1 MRVRFDALRRRWSSP
16 HVLAAL
22 ALAGAFSG
30 ACSSDEAPPKTFGRP
45 DQPKNGTIEV
55 DEAKLRGVIEEGD
68 LRLQIPVRNLTAGAT
83 RGHLRVTLVDI
94 DADKE
99 QGTTEVDVEIPSAA
113 GATAEARL
121 KAPSVSAQPGLARY
135 LVRIDDGS
143 EEGLVVTR
151 SLLRVIPPYDVQ
163 LEGPA
168 RVVRGRPASYRV
180 RATDPFTYQA
190 MAGVDVELSV
200 GEGNAARQLR
210 GTTDALGAAVFE
222 VEPGALGEHPV
233 SAEADGFGVR
243 AVIDEH
249 VTVEG
254 PGPKLLL
261 TTDKPLYKPGQTIHL
276 RALALERGN
285 NAPLA
290 RESVT
295 FEVEDGKGNKIFK
308 KPVVTD
314 AFGVAATTFQI
325 GSIVNVGD
333 FKVRL
338 VSGEATTEKTVSVG
352 QYALPRFEVAV
363 KTDKPWYSAGDTV
376 VGTIDAR
383 YFFGK
388 TVAGGSVTIE
398 AASLD
403 VGQTTF
409 QRILGELN
417 AEGHYGFSVALP
429 PSLAGLPLEQGD
441 AAVTLTVTVADTA
454 GQEVTKA
461 IPVKVAADVASIVL
475 VPEARELVPGVPN
488 TLLLFV
494 TDPLGA
500 PLPDTEAV
508 IEAPDG
514 SRLTARTDAFGQAA
528 VTFTPPL
535 GASGGPSDDEPS
547 GEPAGSSDGTFKVRA
562 KVGDRTVTQS
572 FSFAAQAG
580 GEHLIVRTDRA
591 VYETGETIE
600 VSIESSEEAGSVYID
615 WLNDGQA
622 VDMRSLELEGGRA
635 RFSMPVDA
643 GLLGSNRVEAY
654 LVDDDGNL
662 VRSGRTVFAR
672 GDSALSIKVDA
683 DKPLYAPGET
693 ATLRLS
699 VKDDAGNP
707 KVAAVG
713 VQVVDQAVF
722 ALVDAQPGLLRT
734 YFELEDEF
742 AKPSY
747 EIHGPQANLQNLLF
761 SATASEDPEQAEAAQ
776 RTTQASLAALAGRS
790 LTGLQARTWP
800 TVLVH
805 VQAELAPFHER
816 QKGGLKPW
824 LAEATAGAAQE
835 LKALGCEPAQYF
847 CSTPEGMYVE
857 LLAQR
862 TTERFKAFDVWGNAY
877 AVVGGQGGFALRSS
891 GPDEVAQT
899 QDDAS
904 IAFTFDDLGIVVPV
918 QDWAAGGDPAAEG
931 DGWGTGSVASAA
943 SGAGGG
949 SAGGTGSGAAGG
961 GDSGPRVR
969 REFPETLYV
978 NPSVITSSDGTATL
992 SIPLADSITEWR
1004 LSALANSADGKLGG
1018 VQSGFKVFQDFFVD
1032 VSFPATLTRGDEVE
1046 FPIAVYNY
1054 LETPQTVDLTL
1065 DPGSWYTPLGATST
1079 QVSLAPGEVRGVR
1092 FPVRVDTVGV
1102 NSLTVTA
1109 RGTEGADAVARTVRV
1124 VPDGKPFA
1132 DSQSGMLE
1140 PGSATHAL
1148 SFPEGAVVGSNQLY
1162 VEIYPAFLSQVVSGM
1177 DSMLQVPSGCFEQTT
1192 STTWPNVL
1200 VTQYM
1205 KQTGQITPEIQMKAE
1220 SLISAGYQRLLTFE
1234 HPGGGFSWF
1243 GEQDG
1248 HPFLSV
1254 TAFGVMEFADMI
1266 KVHAVD
1272 EAMLARTVAWLAGQ
1286 QKADG
1291 TWEGDQT
1298 EFFSFHTGTLRN
1310 SAFVLWALASA
1321 GYTGPQISAGLGY
1334 LAGAVQPATDDLYTL
1349 AIVANALAVA
1359 DPSSALTDRVLD
1371 ALDDR
1376 KTAEGDAFFWDDGG
1390 TQTSFYEYGDDAK
1403 VTTTALA
1410 AHALLSADAHRA
1422 SADGGVKFLTQSK
1435 DPNGNFGSTQA
1446 TIWSLR
1452 TLLLAASKGT
1462 EGATGSLTVAVDG
1475 EPTSTVSLREDQ
1487 ADVMTTLDLTRLAT
1501 TGAHEVTLSFAGEGK
1516 LSYNVVSRHNLP
1528 WSAVPSDGGGPLKV
1542 SVSYDK
1548 TQLYVNDIVTA
1559 SLDVRNTT
1567 DAAQNMVLV
1576 TVGLPP
1582 GFQLL
1587 TEDLQEHIAAGQLS
1601 KFEITGKQ
1609 LILYVTE
1616 IPAGGAAAFQYRLQA
1631 TMPVKAEDGGAE
1643 VHPYYQPEQQSF
1655 SGAQTLQVLGE

>member
-1 MRVRFDALRRRWSSP
+1 MLV
-16 HVLAAL
+16 AL
-22 ALAGAFSG
+22 ALAGAIAG
-30 ACSSDEAPPKTFGRP
+30 ACSSDEAPPAVVGRP
-45 DQPKNGTIEV
+45 DQPQNGLIEI
-55 DEAKLRGVIEEGD
+55 DEARLRGAIDGGD

-83 RGHLRVTLVDI
+83 RGHLRVTLIDL

-99 QGTTEVDVEIPSAA
+99 QGTTEIDVDVASSAA
-113 GATAEARL
+113 TTAEARL
-121 KAPSVSAQPGLARY
+121 KAPSVSAQPALARY

-143 EEGLVVTR
+143 AAGLFVTR

-163 LEGPA
+163 LEGPK
-168 RVVRGRPASYRV
+168 RVVRGRAASYRV
-180 RATDPFTYQA
+180 RATDPITHA
-190 MAGVDVELSV
+190 AVPDVDVELSV
-200 GEGNAARQLR
+200 GEGDSARQLR

-222 VEPGALGEHPV
+222 VDPGALGEHPV
-233 SAEADGFGVR
+233 SARAEGFGVS
-243 AVIDEH
+243 ALVDER

-276 RALALERGN
+276 RGLALARGD

-290 RESVT
+290 RTSVT

-308 KPVVTD
+308 KEVVTD

-333 FKVRL
+333 FKVRV
-338 VSGEATTEKTVSVG
+338 VSGEITTEKTVTVG
-352 QYALPRFEVAV
+352 QYALPKFDVAV
-363 KTDKPWYSAGDTV
+363 RTDRPWYRAGDTLT
-376 VGTIDAR
+376 GTIDAK

-388 TVAGGSVTIE
+388 KVAGGTVTIE

-409 QRILGELN
+409 QRIMGALD
-417 AEGHYGFSVALP
+417 AEGHYGFNLTLP
-429 PSLAGLPLEQGD
+429 QSLAGLPLDQGD

-461 IPVKVAADVASIVL
+461 IPVKVAADVASLVL
-475 VPEARELVPGVPN
+475 VPEGRELVPGVEN
-488 TLLLFV
+488 TLLLFA
-494 TDPLGA
+494 TDPLGE
-500 PLPDTEAV
+500 PLADIDAT

-514 SRLTARTDAFGQAA
+514 ARLTARTDAFGQAA
-528 VTFTPPL
+528 VSFTPPVG
-535 GASGGPSDDEPS
+535 GAV
-547 GEPAGSSDGTFKVRA
+547 GSVFSVQA
-562 KVGDRTVTQS
+562 KVGDRTVVQS
-572 FSFAAQAG
+572 FSFAAQRG
-580 GEHLIVRTDRA
+580 GEHLLVRTDRA
-591 VYETGETIE
+591 VYEAGETIE
-600 VSIESSEEAGSVYID
+600 VTIESSEETGSVYVD

-635 RFSMPVDA
+635 SFSMPVDA

-654 LVDDDGNL
+654 IVDDDGNL

-672 GDSALSIKVDA
+672 GDSALNIEVDA

-747 EIHGPQANLQNLLF
+747 QIRGPAANLQNLLF
-761 SATASEDPEQAEAAQ
+761 SATASDDPEQAEAAQ
-776 RTTQASLAALAGRS
+776 RTTQASLAALAGTS
-790 LTGLQARTWP
+790 VTGLQARTWP
-800 TVLVH
+800 AVLAK
-805 VQAELAPFHER
+805 VQEELAPFHAR
-816 QKGGLKPW
+816 QKGALQPA
-824 LAEATAGAAQE
+824 LAEATANAVQD
-835 LKALGCEPAQYF
+835 LQALGCSPNEYYCTAGQSPYLDMI
-847 CSTPEGMYVE
+847 GKRVG
-857 LLAQR
+857 
-862 TTERFKAFDVWGNAY
+862 ERFKAYDVWGSAY
-877 AVVGGQGGFALRSS
+877 QVVHNQTGISLRSS
-891 GPDEVAQT
+891 GPDELAQT
-899 QDDAS
+899 QDDAT
-904 IAFTFDDLGIVVPV
+904 IGFAFSELGVNVP
-918 QDWAAGGDPAAEG
+918 QQEWWAGGDPAAG
-931 DGWGTGSVASAA
+931 DGDWNNGATA
-943 SGAGGG
+943 GAGGG
-949 SAGGTGSGAAGG
+949 AGTGDPLNGG
-961 GDSGPRVR
+961 GGGEGGPRVR

-978 NPSVITSSDGTATL
+978 NPSVITSADGTATL

-1032 VSFPATLTRGDEVE
+1032 VNFPATLTRGDEVE

-1065 DPGSWYTPLGATST
+1065 EPGSWYTALGATST

-1102 NSLTVTA
+1102 NALTVTA
-1109 RGTEGADAVARTVRV
+1109 RGTDGADAVARTVRV

-1132 DSQSGMLE
+1132 ESQSGMLE
-1140 PGSATHAL
+1140 AGSVTHSM
-1148 SFPEGAVVGSNQLY
+1148 SFPEGAVAGSNQLY
-1162 VEIYPAFLSQVVSGM
+1162 VEVYPAFLSQVVSGM

-1205 KQTGQITPEIQMKAE
+1205 KQTGQITPEIQMRAE

-1234 HPGGGFSWF
+1234 HTGGGFSWF

-1248 HPFLSV
+1248 RPYLSV

-1272 EAMLARTVAWLAGQ
+1272 EAMLARTIAWLAGQ

-1321 GYTGPQISAGLGY
+1321 GYKGPAIAAGLGY
-1334 LAGAVQPATDDLYTL
+1334 VGRAVQPATDDLYTL

-1359 DPSSALTDRVLD
+1359 DPSGALTDRVLD

-1376 KTAEGDAFFWDDGG
+1376 KTVDGDVVFWDDGG
-1390 TQTSFYEYGDDAK
+1390 TQTSFYEYGNDAK

-1410 AHALLSADAHRA
+1410 THALLSAGAHRA

-1435 DPNGNFGSTQA
+1435 DANGNFGSTQA

-1462 EGATGSLTVAVDG
+1462 EGAKGTLTVAVDG
-1475 EPTSTVSLREDQ
+1475 APVSTVSLREDQ
-1487 ADVMTTLDLTRLAT
+1487 ADVMTTVDLTHLAT
-1501 TGAHEVTLSFAGEGK
+1501 TGAHEVTLAFEGEGK
-1516 LSYNVVSRHNLP
+1516 PSYNVVSRHNLP
-1528 WSAVPSDGGGPLKV
+1528 WSAVPADGGGPLAV
-1542 SVSYDK
+1542 DVSYDK
-1548 TQLYVNDIVTA
+1548 TSLYVNEIVTA
-1559 SLDVRNTT
+1559 SVNVKNLTN
-1567 DAAQNMVLV
+1567 AAQNMILV

-1582 GFQLL
+1582 GFQVL
-1587 TEDLQEHIAAGQLS
+1587 TEDLQAYIAAGELS
-1601 KFEITGKQ
+1601 RFELTGKQ
-1609 LILYVTE
+1609 LILYVKE
-1616 IPAGGAAAFQYRLQA
+1616 LAAGRAASFNYRLQA
-1631 TMPVKAEDGGAE
+1631 TMPVRAEDGGAE
-1643 VHPYYQPEQQSF
+1643 AHPYYQPEQQSF
-1655 SGAQTLQVLGE
+1655 AGAQLLQVLGE

>member
-1 MRVRFDALRRRWSSP
+1 MRVRFNALRRRWSSP
-16 HVLAAL
+16 HLLAAL
-22 ALAGAFSG
+22 ALAGAVAAG
-30 ACSSDEAPPKTFGRP
+30 CSSDVATPPPFGRP
-45 DQPKNGTIEV
+45 DQPRNGTLEI
-55 DEAKLRGVIEEGD
+55 DEAQLRGMIDEEGD

-83 RGHLRVTLVDI
+83 SGHLRVTLVDL

-99 QGTTEVDVEIPSAA
+99 QGTTEIDVEIAGQAA
-113 GATAEARL
+113 ATAEARL
-121 KAPSVSAQPGLARY
+121 PAPTVSGQPGLARY
-135 LVRIDDGS
+135 LVRVDDGS
-143 EEGLVVTR
+143 EEGLLVTR

-180 RATDPFTYQA
+180 RVTDVFSRQPVPQ
-190 MAGVDVELSV
+190 VDVDLAV
-200 GEGNAARQLR
+200 GEGGRPLR
-210 GTTDALGAAVFE
+210 VTTDALGAAVFE
-222 VEPGALGEHPV
+222 VEPGEIGSQPV
-233 SAEADGFGVR
+233 SAQAFGFGVTA
-243 AVIDEH
+243 AVTAS

-285 NAPLA
+285 NAPIV
-290 RESVT
+290 RTPIT

-308 KPVVTD
+308 KPITTD
-314 AFGVAATTFQI
+314 AYGVAATTFRI
-325 GSIVNVGD
+325 GSIVNTGE

-338 VSGEATTEKTVSVG
+338 VSGETTTEKVVTVG
-352 QYALPRFEVAV
+352 QYALPKFDVAV
-363 KTDKPWYSAGDTV
+363 RTDRPWYTAGDTLT
-376 VGTIDAR
+376 GTIDAR

-388 TVAGGSVTIE
+388 NVAGGSVTIE
-398 AASLD
+398 ASSLD

-409 QRILGELN
+409 QRIVGQLN
-417 AEGHYGFSVALP
+417 AEGHYGFSLMLP
-429 PSLAGLPLEQGD
+429 SSLAGLPLEQGD
-441 AAVTLTVTVADTA
+441 AAVMLAVTITDTA
-454 GQEVTKA
+454 GQEVTKT
-461 IPVKVAADVASIVL
+461 IPVKVAADAASIVL

-508 IEAPDG
+508 ITAPDG
-514 SRLTARTDAFGQAA
+514 TKLTARTDAFGQAA
-528 VTFTPPL
+528 VSFTPPV
-535 GASGGPSDDEPS
+535 ATADAAFEVEATV
-547 GEPAGSSDGTFKVRA
+547 GERAVTRKFTFGT
-562 KVGDRTVTQS
+562 
-572 FSFAAQAG
+572 QAG

-591 VYETGETIE
+591 VYETGETVE
-600 VSIESSEEAGSVYID
+600 VTIESSEETGSIYVD

-635 RFSMPVDA
+635 HFSMPVDA

-662 VRSGRTVFAR
+662 VRSGRTLFAR
-672 GDSALSIKVDA
+672 GDSALTVQVEA

-707 KVAAVG
+707 KVAALG

-747 EIHGPQANLQNLLF
+747 EIHGPAANLQDLLF
-761 SATASEDPEQAEAAQ
+761 NATASEDPAQADAAQ
-776 RTTQASLAALAGRS
+776 VKTQASLAALAGTS

-800 TVLVH
+800 AVLAKVPE
-805 VQAELAPFHER
+805 ELAPFYER
-816 QKGGLKPW
+816 QKGVMKPW
-824 LAEATAGAAQE
+824 LAEATAAAAQE
-835 LKALGCEPAQYF
+835 LKALGCDSNQF
-847 CSTPEGMYVE
+847 SCNGSVYVE
-857 LLAQR
+857 LLGSRVA
-862 TTERFKAFDVWGNAY
+862 ERLSGYDVWGNAY
-877 AVVGGQGGFALRSS
+877 RVVSSWSGLSLQSS
-891 GPDEVAQT
+891 GPDEVAES
-899 QDDAS
+899 QDDATF
-904 IAFTFDDLGIVVPV
+904 AFAFSDLGVQVPP
-918 QDWAAGGDPAAEG
+918 QEWNEGGIPDADGGWANGGATGGTGAGGASGGDPTAEPGG
-931 DGWGTGSVASAA
+931 DN
-943 SGAGGG
+943 GAG
-949 SAGGTGSGAAGG
+949 A
-961 GDSGPRVR
+961 PRVR

-978 NPSVITSSDGTATL
+978 NPSVITSPDGTATL

-1018 VQSGFKVFQDFFVD
+1018 IQSGFKVFQDFFVD
-1032 VSFPATLTRGDEVE
+1032 VNFPATLTRGDQVE

-1054 LETPQTVDLTL
+1054 LETPQTVDLSL
-1065 DPGSWYTPLGATST
+1065 EPGSWYTPLGATSM
-1079 QVSLAPGEVRGVR
+1079 QVSLAAGEVKGVR

-1109 RGTEGADAVARTVRV
+1109 QGSAGADAVARTVRV

-1132 DSQSGMLE
+1132 ESQSGMLA
-1140 PGSATHAL
+1140 PGSAAHAV
-1148 SFPEGAVVGSNQLY
+1148 SFPEGAVPGSNQLY
-1162 VEIYPAFLSQVVSGM
+1162 LEIYPAFLSQVVSGM
-1177 DSMLQVPSGCFEQTT
+1177 DSMLQVPNGCFEQTT

-1234 HPGGGFSWF
+1234 HSGGGFSWF

-1248 HPFLSV
+1248 HPYLSV

-1266 KVHAVD
+1266 KVHTVD
-1272 EAMLARTVAWLAGQ
+1272 PAMLARTVAWLAGQ

-1321 GYTGPQISAGLGY
+1321 GYTGPEIGAGLAY
-1334 LAGAVQPATDDLYTL
+1334 LGRSLKPATDDLYTL
-1349 AIVANALAVA
+1349 AIAANALAVA
-1359 DPSSALTDRVLD
+1359 DPSGALTDQVLD
-1371 ALDDR
+1371 ALDAR
-1376 KTAEGDAFFWDDGG
+1376 KTAEGDAFYWDDGG
-1390 TQTSFYEYGDDAK
+1390 TQTSFYESGNDAK

-1410 AHALLSADAHRA
+1410 AHALLSADAHRP

-1462 EGATGSLTVAVDG
+1462 EGATGTVTVSVDG
-1475 EPTSTVSLREDQ
+1475 AALPNPVSLRADQ
-1487 ADVMTTLDLTRLAT
+1487 ADVMTTVDLSGLAT
-1501 TGAHEVTLSFAGEGK
+1501 TGAHDVTIAFSGEGK
-1516 LSYNVVSRHNLP
+1516 LSYNLVGRHNLP
-1528 WSAVPSDGGGPLKV
+1528 WSAVPSDAAGPLAV
-1542 SVSYDK
+1542 SVTYDK

-1559 SLDVRNTT
+1559 SLSVTNKT
-1567 DAAQNMVLV
+1567 DSAQSMVLV
-1576 TVGLPP
+1576 TAGLPP
-1582 GFQLL
+1582 GFQVL
-1587 TEDLQEHIAAGQLS
+1587 TEDLQEYIAAGQLS

-1609 LILYVTE
+1609 LILYVKE
-1616 IPAGGAAAFQYRLQA
+1616 IPAGRAATFAYRLQA
-1631 TMPVKAEDGGAE
+1631 TMPVKAGDGGAE

-1655 SGAQTLQVLGE
+1655 SGAQTLVVAAQ

>member
-1 MRVRFDALRRRWSSP
+1 M
-16 HVLAAL
+16 
-22 ALAGAFSG
+22 
-30 ACSSDEAPPKTFGRP
+30 FGRP
-45 DQPKNGTIEV
+45 DQPQNGTIEV
-55 DEAKLRGVIEEGD
+55 DEAQLRGVIEEGD
-68 LRLQIPVRNLTAGAT
+68 LRLRIPVRNLTTGAT

-99 QGTTEVDVEIPSAA
+99 QGTTEVDVEISSAA
-113 GATAEARL
+113 AATAEARL
-121 KAPSVSAQPGLARY
+121 PAPAVSAQPGLARY

-143 EEGLVVTR
+143 ERGLLVTR

-168 RVVRGRPASYRV
+168 RVVRGRAASYRV
-180 RATDPFTYQA
+180 RATDAFTHQPVPEVA
-190 MAGVDVELSV
+190 VELAV
-200 GEGNAARQLR
+200 GEGAAARELR

-222 VEPGALGEHPV
+222 VEPGGIGALPV
-233 SAEADGFGVR
+233 SARALGFGVR
-243 AVIDEH
+243 AVVDESI
-249 VTVEG
+249 TVEG

-285 NAPLA
+285 NAPLV

-314 AFGVAATTFQI
+314 AFGVAATTFRI
-325 GSIVNVGD
+325 GSIVNVGE

-338 VSGEATTEKTVSVG
+338 VSGETTTEKTVNVG

-363 KTDKPWYSAGDTV
+363 RTDKPWYSAGDTV
-376 VGTIDAR
+376 TGTIDAR

-388 TVAGGSVTIE
+388 NVAGGSVTIE

-409 QRILGELN
+409 QRILGELD
-417 AEGHYGFSVALP
+417 AEGHYGFSLALP
-429 PSLAGLPLEQGD
+429 QSLAGLPLEQGD

-454 GQEVTKA
+454 GQAVTKA
-461 IPVKVAADVASIVL
+461 IPVKVAADAASLVL

-500 PLPDTEAV
+500 PIPDTDAV
-508 IEAPDG
+508 ITAPDG
-514 SRLTARTDAFGQAA
+514 ATLAARTDAFGQAA
-528 VTFTPPL
+528 VSFTPPL
-535 GASGGPSDDEPS
+535 GSA
-547 GEPAGSSDGTFKVRA
+547 DGAFSVRA
-562 KVGDRTVTQS
+562 TVGDRAVERE

-600 VSIESSEEAGSVYID
+600 VAIEASEETGSVYVD

-672 GDSALSIKVDA
+672 GDSALSIEVAA

-747 EIHGPQANLQNLLF
+747 QIRGPSANLQNLLF

-776 RTTQASLAALAGRS
+776 RTTQASLAALAGTS

-800 TVLVH
+800 SVLAK
-805 VQAELAPFHER
+805 VQTELAPFYER
-816 QKGGLKPW
+816 QRGALRPV
-824 LAEATAGAAQE
+824 LAEATASAVQD
-835 LKALGCEPAQYF
+835 LRALGCAPSQYY
-847 CSTPEGMYVE
+847 CAEGEYVT
-857 LLAQR
+857 LLGSR
-862 TTERFKAFDVWGNAY
+862 TAERFRAFDVWGNAY
-877 AVVGGQGGFALRSS
+877 KVISSSTGLTVVSS
-891 GPDEVAQT
+891 GPDELAQT
-899 QDDAS
+899 ADDAS
-904 IAFTFDDLGIVVPV
+904 IAFEFGALGVEVPA
-918 QDWAAGGDPAAEG
+918 QEEWAAADGDNGGWATGAAAGG
-931 DGWGTGSVASAA
+931 V
-943 SGAGGG
+943 GGG
-949 SAGGTGSGAAGG
+949 SAGDPSGG
-961 GDSGPRVR
+961 GGGESGPRVR

-978 NPSVITSSDGTATL
+978 NPSVITSADGTATL

-1054 LETPQTVDLTL
+1054 LETPQTVDLSL
-1065 DPGSWYTPLGATST
+1065 EPGSWYTALGATSSR
-1079 QVSLAPGEVRGVR
+1079 VSLAPGEVLGVR

-1132 DSQSGMLE
+1132 ESQSGMLE
-1140 PGSATHAL
+1140 TGSVAHAL
-1148 SFPEGAVVGSNQLY
+1148 SFPEGAVAGSNQLY
-1162 VEIYPAFLSQVVSGM
+1162 LEIYPAFLSQVVSGM

-1234 HPGGGFSWF
+1234 HAGGGFSWF

-1248 HPFLSV
+1248 HPYLSV

-1286 QKADG
+1286 QKSDG

-1321 GYTGPQISAGLGY
+1321 GYTGPEISAGLGY
-1334 LAGAVQPATDDLYTL
+1334 VGRSVQPATDDLYTL

-1359 DPSSALTDRVLD
+1359 DPSGALTDRVLD
-1371 ALDDR
+1371 ALDER

-1390 TQTSFYEYGDDAK
+1390 TQTAFYEVGDDAK

-1410 AHALLSADAHRA
+1410 AHALLSAGAHRS

-1462 EGATGSLTVAVDG
+1462 EGATGTLTVAVDG
-1475 EPTSTVSLREDQ
+1475 EPTGTVSLREDQ
-1487 ADVMTTLDLTRLAT
+1487 ADVMTTVDLTHLAT
-1501 TGAHEVTLSFAGEGK
+1501 TGAHEVTLAFAGEGK
-1516 LSYNVVSRHNLP
+1516 LSYNLVSRHNLP
-1528 WSAVPSDGGGPLKV
+1528 WSAVPSDGGGPLAV
-1542 SVSYDK
+1542 SLSYDK
-1548 TQLYVNDIVTA
+1548 TSLYVNDIVTA
-1559 SLDVRNTT
+1559 SLNVRNTT
-1567 DAAQNMVLV
+1567 SSAQSMVLV

-1587 TEDLQEHIAAGQLS
+1587 TEDLQQYIAAGLLS
-1601 KFEITGKQ
+1601 RFEITGKQ
-1609 LILYVTE
+1609 LILYVKE
-1616 IPAGGAAAFQYRLQA
+1616 IPAGGAASFDYRLQA
-1631 TMPVKAEDGGAE
+1631 TMPVRAEDGGAE

-1655 SGAQTLQVLGE
+1655 SEAQLLQVMGE

>member
-1 MRVRFDALRRRWSSP
+1 MRVRFHATRQRWSSL

-22 ALAGAFSG
+22 ALAGVISSG
-30 ACSSDEAPPKTFGRP
+30 ACSSDEAPPPTSVGRP
-45 DQPKNGTIEV
+45 DRPQNGLIEV
-55 DEAKLRGVIEEGD
+55 DEAKLRGVIEGGD

-83 RGHLRVTLVDI
+83 RGHLRVTLVDL
-94 DADKE
+94 DADRE
-99 QGTTEVDVEIPSAA
+99 QGTTEVDVEVASAA
-113 GATAEARL
+113 AATAEARL
-121 KAPSVSAQPGLARY
+121 EAPSVSAQPGLARY

-143 EEGLVVTR
+143 DTGLLVTR

-180 RATDPFTYQA
+180 RATDAITHAAVPE
-190 MAGVDVELSV
+190 VEVELSV
-200 GEGNAARQLR
+200 GEGDAARQLR

-222 VEPGALGEHPV
+222 VEPGAIGEHPV
-233 SAEADGFGVR
+233 SARADGFGVS
-243 AVIDEH
+243 ALIDER

-276 RALALERGN
+276 RGLALERGN
-285 NAPLA
+285 NEPLA
-290 RESVT
+290 RTSVT

-308 KPVVTD
+308 KAVVTD
-314 AFGVAATTFQI
+314 AFGVAATTFRI

-333 FKVRL
+333 FKVRV
-338 VSGEATTEKTVSVG
+338 VSGEITTEKTVSVG
-352 QYALPRFEVAV
+352 QYALPKFEVAV
-363 KTDKPWYSAGDTV
+363 KTDKPWYGAGDTLT
-376 VGTIDAR
+376 GTIDAR

-388 TVAGGSVTIE
+388 TVAGGAVTIE

-409 QRILGELN
+409 QRIMGELD
-417 AEGHYGFSVALP
+417 AEGHYGFSLTLP
-429 PSLAGLPLEQGD
+429 QSLAGLPLEQGD

-461 IPVKVAADVASIVL
+461 IPVKVAADVASLVL
-475 VPEARELVPGVPN
+475 VPEGRELVPGVPN

-494 TDPLGA
+494 TDPLGE
-500 PLPDTEAV
+500 PLPDTDAT
-508 IEAPDG
+508 IEVPG
-514 SRLTARTDAFGQAA
+514 GRRLNARTDAFGQASA
-528 VTFTPPL
+528 TYTPSLGSTGVAFT
-535 GASGGPSDDEPS
+535 A
-547 GEPAGSSDGTFKVRA
+547 RA
-562 KVGDRTVTQS
+562 KVGGRTVEQS
-572 FSFAAQAG
+572 FSFTAQSG
-580 GEHLIVRTDRA
+580 REHLLVRTDRA
-591 VYETGETIE
+591 VYEAGETIE
-600 VSIESSEEAGSVYID
+600 VVVESSEETGSVYVD

-672 GDSALSIKVDA
+672 GDSALSIEVDA

-693 ATLRLS
+693 ATLRFS

-713 VQVVDQAVF
+713 IQVVDQAVF

-747 EIHGPQANLQNLLF
+747 QIRGPSANLQNLLF
-761 SATASEDPEQAEAAQ
+761 SATASDDPEQAEAAQ
-776 RTTQASLAALAGRS
+776 RTTQASLAALAGTS
-790 LTGLQARTWP
+790 VTGLQARTWP
-800 TVLVH
+800 AVLAK
-805 VQAELAPFHER
+805 VQQELAPFHAR
-816 QKGGLKPW
+816 QRGALQPA
-824 LAEATAGAAQE
+824 LAEATANAVNDLE
-835 LKALGCEPAQYF
+835 ALGCTSSEFF
-847 CSTPEGMYVE
+847 CAAEQSPYVD
-857 LLAQR
+857 LLGR
-862 TTERFKAFDVWGNAY
+862 RVTERFVAYDVWGNAY
-877 AVVGGQGGFALRSS
+877 RVAAGSGGLSLQSS
-891 GPDEVAQT
+891 GPDEVAQS
-899 QDDAS
+899 QDDAAV
-904 IAFTFDDLGIVVPV
+904 AFTFDELGVTVQS
-918 QDWAAGGDPAAEG
+918 QDWWAEEGGPAAGNGDW
-931 DGWGTGSVASAA
+931 DGAA

-949 SAGGTGSGAAGG
+949 GTGGPPSDPSDGSGEG
-961 GDSGPRVR
+961 GPRVR

-978 NPSVITSSDGTATL
+978 NPSVITSADGTATL

-1032 VSFPATLTRGDEVE
+1032 VNFPATLTRGDEVE

-1054 LETPQTVDLTL
+1054 LDAPQTVDLTL
-1065 DPGSWYTPLGATST
+1065 DPGSWYTALGATST

-1092 FPVRVDTVGV
+1092 FPVRVDAVGV

-1109 RGTEGADAVARTVRV
+1109 RGTDGADAVARTVRV
-1124 VPDGKPFA
+1124 VPDGKPVA
-1132 DSQSGMLE
+1132 ESRSGMLE
-1140 PGSATHAL
+1140 AGSVDHAL
-1148 SFPEGAVVGSNQLY
+1148 SFPEGAVAGSNQLY
-1162 VEIYPAFLSQVVSGM
+1162 VEVYPAFLSQVVSGM

-1234 HPGGGFSWF
+1234 HAGGGFSWF

-1248 HPFLSV
+1248 HPYLSV

-1321 GYTGPQISAGLGY
+1321 GYTGPQIAAGLAY
-1334 LAGAVQPATDDLYTL
+1334 LGRAVQPATDDLYTL

-1359 DPSSALTDRVLD
+1359 DPSGALTDRVLD

-1376 KTAEGDAFFWDDGG
+1376 KTLDGDVIFWDDGG

-1410 AHALLSADAHRA
+1410 AHALLSADAHRS

-1475 EPTSTVSLREDQ
+1475 EPVSTVSLREDQ
-1487 ADVMTTLDLTRLAT
+1487 ADVMTTVDLTRLAT
-1501 TGAHEVTLSFAGEGK
+1501 TGAHEVTLAFEGEGK
-1516 LSYNVVSRHNLP
+1516 LSYNVVGRHNLP
-1528 WSAVPSDGGGPLKV
+1528 WSAVPSDGGGPLAV

-1548 TQLYVNDIVTA
+1548 TSLYVNDIVTA
-1559 SLDVRNTT
+1559 SVSVKNTT

-1582 GFQLL
+1582 GFQVL
-1587 TEDLQEHIAAGQLS
+1587 TEDLQAYIDAGQLS
-1601 KFEITGKQ
+1601 RFEITGKQ
-1609 LILYVTE
+1609 LILYVKE
-1616 IPAGGAAAFQYRLQA
+1616 IAASGVAGFNYRLQA

-1643 VHPYYQPEQQSF
+1643 AHPYYQPEQQSF
-1655 SGAQTLQVLGE
+1655 AGAQTLEVVGE

>member
-1 MRVRFDALRRRWSSP
+1 M
-16 HVLAAL
+16 LAAL

-30 ACSSDEAPPKTFGRP
+30 ACSSDEAPPKAFGRP

-55 DEAKLRGVIEEGD
+55 DEARLRGVIEEGD

-99 QGTTEVDVEIPSAA
+99 QGTTEVDVEIPSSA

-200 GEGNAARQLR
+200 GEGDAARQLR

-233 SAEADGFGVR
+233 SAQADGFGVR
-243 AVIDEH
+243 AVIDER

-290 RESVT
+290 RASVT

-314 AFGVAATTFQI
+314 GFGVAATTFQI

-363 KTDKPWYSAGDTV
+363 KTDRPWYSAGDTV

-388 TVAGGSVTIE
+388 TVARGSVTIE

-409 QRILGELN
+409 QRILGELD

-441 AAVTLTVTVADTA
+441 AAVTLTVTVADSA

-475 VPEARELVPGVPN
+475 VPEARELVPGVSN

-494 TDPLGA
+494 TDPLGE

-535 GASGGPSDDEPS
+535 GSA
-547 GEPAGSSDGTFKVRA
+547 DGAFSVRA
-562 KVGDRTVTQS
+562 KVGDRTVAKS

-600 VSIESSEEAGSVYID
+600 VSIESSEEAGSVYVD

-654 LVDDDGNL
+654 LVDDEGNL

-776 RTTQASLAALAGRS
+776 RTTQASLAALAGGS
-790 LTGLQARTWP
+790 VTGLQARTWP
-800 TVLVH
+800 AVLSK

-847 CSTPEGMYVE
+847 CSTPEGMYTE

-862 TTERFKAFDVWGNAY
+862 TAERSKAYDVWGNAY

-904 IAFTFDDLGIVVPV
+904 IAFTFDELGIVVPV
-918 QDWAAGGDPAAEG
+918 QDWAAGGDPAEG
-931 DGWGTGSVASAA
+931 DGWGSG
-943 SGAGGG
+943 GAGAIPDSPPDEG
-949 SAGGTGSGAAGG
+949 SS

-1065 DPGSWYTPLGATST
+1065 APGSWYTPLGATST

-1140 PGSATHAL
+1140 TGNVTHAL

-1272 EAMLARTVAWLAGQ
+1272 EAMLARTIAWLAGQ

-1376 KTAEGDAFFWDDGG
+1376 KTAEGDAFYWDDGG
-1390 TQTSFYEYGDDAK
+1390 TQTAFYEYGDDAK

-1462 EGATGSLTVAVDG
+1462 EGATGSLTVTVDG
-1475 EPTSTVSLREDQ
+1475 EATSTVSLREDQ
-1487 ADVMTTLDLTRLAT
+1487 ADVMTTLDLTHLAT
-1501 TGAHEVTLSFAGEGK
+1501 TGAHEVALSFAGEGK
-1516 LSYNVVSRHNLP
+1516 LSYNVVSRHNVP

-1559 SLDVRNTT
+1559 SIDVRNTT

-1587 TEDLQEHIAAGQLS
+1587 TEDLQAHIAAGQLS
-1601 KFEITGKQ
+1601 RFEITGKQ

>member
-1 MRVRFDALRRRWSSP
+1 MRARFDAFRRRWSSP
-16 HVLAAL
+16 HLLAAL
-22 ALAGAFSG
+22 ALALAGAGSG
-30 ACSSDEAPPKTFGRP
+30 AACSSDEEVAPPFGRP
-45 DQPKNGTIEV
+45 DQPRNGTIEV

-83 RGHLRVTLVDI
+83 RGHLRVTLVDLG
-94 DADKE
+94 ADKE
-99 QGTTEVDVEIPSAA
+99 QGTTEVDVDISSSAA
-113 GATAEARL
+113 ATAEARL
-121 KAPSVSAQPGLARY
+121 PAPAVSDQPGLARY

-143 EEGLVVTR
+143 EKGLLVTR
-151 SLLRVIPPYDVQ
+151 SLLRVIPPYDVR

-168 RVVRGRPASYRV
+168 RVVRGRAASYRV
-180 RATDPFTYQA
+180 RATDAFSHQP
-190 MAGVDVELSV
+190 MPSVEVELAV
-200 GEGNAARQLR
+200 GEGAAARELR

-222 VEPGALGEHPV
+222 VEPGEIGDLPV
-233 SAEADGFGVR
+233 SARALGFGVS
-243 AVIDEH
+243 AVVDEQ

-290 RESVT
+290 RAPVT

-308 KPVVTD
+308 KPIETD

-325 GSIVNVGD
+325 GSIVNVGE

-338 VSGEATTEKTVSVG
+338 VSGETTTEKTVTVG
-352 QYALPRFEVAV
+352 QYALPKFEVAV
-363 KTDKPWYSAGDTV
+363 KTDRPWYSAGDTLT
-376 VGTIDAR
+376 GTIDAR

-388 TVAGGSVTIE
+388 DVAGGSVTIE

-409 QRILGELN
+409 QRIMGTLD
-417 AEGHYGFSVALP
+417 AKGHYGFSLTLP
-429 PSLAGLPLEQGD
+429 QHLAGLPLEQGD
-441 AAVTLTVTVADTA
+441 AAVTLTITVADTA

-461 IPVKVAADVASIVL
+461 VPVKVAADVASLVL

-494 TDPLGA
+494 TDPLGE
-500 PLPDTEAV
+500 PIPEIDAV
-508 IEAPDG
+508 ITAPDG
-514 SRLTARTDAFGQAA
+514 ARLTARTDAFGQAA
-528 VTFTPPL
+528 VSFTPPP
-535 GASGGPSDDEPS
+535 GAAD
-547 GEPAGSSDGTFKVRA
+547 GEFSVRA
-562 KVGDRTVTQS
+562 TVGEKAVQQK

-591 VYETGETIE
+591 VYEAGETIE
-600 VSIESSEEAGSVYID
+600 VAIESSEETGSVYVD

-672 GDSALSIKVDA
+672 GDSALNVEVDA

-747 EIHGPQANLQNLLF
+747 QIRGPSANLQNLLF
-761 SATASEDPEQAEAAQ
+761 SATASDDPEQAEAAQ
-776 RTTQASLAALAGRS
+776 RTTQASLAALAGTS
-790 LTGLQARTWP
+790 VTGLQARTWP
-800 TVLVH
+800 AVLTK
-805 VQAELAPFHER
+805 AKTELEPFYER
-816 QKGGLKPW
+816 QRGALRSV
-824 LAEATAGAAQE
+824 LAEAAAGAVE
-835 LKALGCEPAQYF
+835 DLRELGCDPMQYYCDGQGEYAPLF
-847 CSTPEGMYVE
+847 AG
-857 LLAQR
+857 R
-862 TTERFKAFDVWGNAY
+862 TAERLRAFDVWGNAY
-877 AVVGGQGGFALRSS
+877 RVSSTWSGFTVHSS
-891 GPDEVAQT
+891 GPDEVAQSA
-899 QDDAS
+899 DDAA
-904 IAFTFDDLGIVVPV
+904 IAFEFADLGMDVPV
-918 QDWAAGGDPAAEG
+918 PPAWPDAAEG
-931 DGWGTGSVASAA
+931 DGDWANGGASA
-943 SGAGGG
+943 GAGGG
-949 SAGGTGSGAAGG
+949 GAVGDPGG
-961 GDSGPRVR
+961 GGESGPRVR

-1054 LETPQTVDLTL
+1054 LETPQTVDLSL
-1065 DPGSWYTPLGATST
+1065 QPGSWYTALGATT
-1079 QVSLAPGEVRGVR
+1079 AQVSLAPGEVRGVR

-1102 NSLTVTA
+1102 NALTVTA

-1132 DSQSGMLE
+1132 ESKSGMVE
-1140 PGSATHAL
+1140 TGSVTHAL
-1148 SFPEGAVVGSNQLY
+1148 SFPEGAVAGSNQLY
-1162 VEIYPAFLSQVVSGM
+1162 LEIYPAFLSQVVSGM

-1234 HPGGGFSWF
+1234 HAGGGFSWF

-1248 HPFLSV
+1248 RPFLSV

-1286 QKADG
+1286 QKTDG

-1321 GYTGPQISAGLGY
+1321 GYEGPEIARGLEY
-1334 LAGAVQPATDDLYTL
+1334 LGRSLQPATDDLYTL
-1349 AIVANALAVA
+1349 AIAANALAVA
-1359 DPSSALTDRVLD
+1359 APSGALTDRVLD
-1371 ALDDR
+1371 ALDER
-1376 KTAEGDAFFWDDGG
+1376 KTAEGDAIFWDDGG
-1390 TQTSFYEYGDDAK
+1390 TQTSFYEVGDDAK

-1410 AHALLSADAHRA
+1410 AHALLSADAHRS
-1422 SADGGVKFLTQSK
+1422 SADGGVKFLTESK
-1435 DPNGNFGSTQA
+1435 DANGNFGSTQA

-1452 TLLLAASKGT
+1452 TLLLAASKGS
-1462 EGATGSLTVAVDG
+1462 EGAVGSLSVAVDG
-1475 EPTSTVSLREDQ
+1475 EAVSTVALREDQ
-1487 ADVMTTLDLTRLAT
+1487 ADVMTTVDLTHLAT
-1501 TGAHEVTLSFAGEGK
+1501 TGAHEVTLAFEGEGK
-1516 LSYNVVSRHNLP
+1516 LSYNLVSRHHLP
-1528 WSAVPSDGGGPLKV
+1528 WSTVPSDGGGPLSV

-1548 TQLYVNDIVTA
+1548 TALYVNDIVTA
-1559 SLDVRNTT
+1559 SVDVRNTT
-1567 DAAQNMVLV
+1567 SSAQSMILV

-1582 GFQLL
+1582 GFQVL
-1587 TEDLQEHIAAGQLS
+1587 TEDLQQYIAAGQLS
-1601 KFEITGKQ
+1601 RFEITGKQ
-1609 LILYVTE
+1609 LILYVKE
-1616 IPAGGAAAFQYRLQA
+1616 IPAGGAASFDYRLQA
-1631 TMPVKAEDGGAE
+1631 TMPVRAEDGGAE

-1655 SGAQTLQVLGE
+1655 SGAQVLEVRGE

>member
-1 MRVRFDALRRRWSSP
+1 MRVRFDAIRRRWSSP
-16 HVLAAL
+16 HLLAAL
-22 ALAGAFSG
+22 ALAGASSG
-30 ACSSDEAPPKTFGRP
+30 AACSSDEAPQAPFGRP
-45 DQPKNGTIEV
+45 DQPQNGTIEV
-55 DEAKLRGVIEEGD
+55 DEAQLRGVIEEGD
-68 LRLQIPVRNLTAGAT
+68 LRLRIPVRNLTTGAT

-99 QGTTEVDVEIPSAA
+99 QGTTDVDVEISSAA
-113 GATAEARL
+113 AATAEARL
-121 KAPSVSAQPGLARY
+121 PAPAVSAQPGLARY

-143 EEGLVVTR
+143 ERGLLVTR

-163 LEGPA
+163 LEGPS
-168 RVVRGRPASYRV
+168 RVVRGRAASYRV
-180 RATDPFTYQA
+180 RATDAFTHQPVPEVA
-190 MAGVDVELSV
+190 VELAV
-200 GEGNAARQLR
+200 GEGAAARELR

-222 VEPGALGEHPV
+222 VEPGEIGSLPV
-233 SAEADGFGVR
+233 SARALGFGVS
-243 AVIDEH
+243 AVVDESI
-249 VTVEG
+249 TVEG

-285 NAPLA
+285 NAPLV
-290 RESVT
+290 REAVT

-314 AFGVAATTFQI
+314 AFGVAATTFRI
-325 GSIVNVGD
+325 GSIVNVGE

-338 VSGEATTEKTVSVG
+338 VSGETTTEKTVNVG

-363 KTDKPWYSAGDTV
+363 RTDKPWYSAGDTV
-376 VGTIDAR
+376 TGTIDAR

-388 TVAGGSVTIE
+388 NVAGGSVTIE

-409 QRILGELN
+409 QRILGELD
-417 AEGHYGFSVALP
+417 AEGHYGFSLALP

-454 GQEVTKA
+454 GQAVTKA
-461 IPVKVAADVASIVL
+461 IPVKVAADAASLVL

-488 TLLLFV
+488 TLLLFI

-500 PLPDTEAV
+500 PIPDTDAV
-508 IEAPDG
+508 ITAPDG
-514 SRLTARTDAFGQAA
+514 AQLAARTDAFGQAA
-528 VTFTPPL
+528 VSFTPPL
-535 GASGGPSDDEPS
+535 GSAHGAFS
-547 GEPAGSSDGTFKVRA
+547 VRA
-562 KVGDRTVTQS
+562 TVGERAVERE
-572 FSFAAQAG
+572 FYFVAQAG

-591 VYETGETIE
+591 VYEAGETIE
-600 VSIESSEEAGSVYID
+600 VAIEASEETGSVYVD

-672 GDSALSIKVDA
+672 GDSALSIEVTA

-747 EIHGPQANLQNLLF
+747 QIRGPSANLQNLLF

-776 RTTQASLAALAGRS
+776 RTTQASLAALAGTS

-800 TVLVH
+800 SVLTK
-805 VQAELAPFHER
+805 VQTELAPFHER
-816 QKGGLKPW
+816 QRGALQPW
-824 LAEATAGAAQE
+824 LAEATASAVQD
-835 LKALGCEPAQYF
+835 LRALGCEPSQYY
-847 CSTPEGMYVE
+847 CAEGEYVT
-857 LLAQR
+857 LLGSR
-862 TTERFKAFDVWGNAY
+862 TTERFRAFDVWGNAY
-877 AVVGGQGGFALRSS
+877 KVSSSWTGLTLVSS
-891 GPDEVAQT
+891 GPDEVSQT
-899 QDDAS
+899 ADDAS
-904 IAFTFDDLGIVVPV
+904 IVFAFGALGVDVPEGS
-918 QDWAAGGDPAAEG
+918 WPAAEG
-931 DGWGTGSVASAA
+931 DNGGWADGAVA

-949 SAGGTGSGAAGG
+949 SAGDPSGG
-961 GDSGPRVR
+961 GGGESGPRVR

-1054 LETPQTVDLTL
+1054 LETPQTVDLSL
-1065 DPGSWYTPLGATST
+1065 EPGSWYTALGATSSR
-1079 QVSLAPGEVRGVR
+1079 VSLAPGEVLGVR

-1132 DSQSGMLE
+1132 ESQSGMLE
-1140 PGSATHAL
+1140 TGSVAHAL
-1148 SFPEGAVVGSNQLY
+1148 SFPEGAVAGSNQLY
-1162 VEIYPAFLSQVVSGM
+1162 LEIYPAFLSQVVSGM

-1248 HPFLSV
+1248 HPYLSV

-1286 QKADG
+1286 QKSDG

-1321 GYTGPQISAGLGY
+1321 GYTGPEISAGLGY
-1334 LAGAVQPATDDLYTL
+1334 VGRSVQPATDDLYTL

-1359 DPSSALTDRVLD
+1359 DPSGALTDRVLD
-1371 ALDDR
+1371 ALDER

-1390 TQTSFYEYGDDAK
+1390 TQTAFYEVGDDAK

-1410 AHALLSADAHRA
+1410 AHALLSAGAHRS
-1422 SADGGVKFLTQSK
+1422 SADGGVRFLTQAK

-1462 EGATGSLTVAVDG
+1462 EGATGSVTVAVDG
-1475 EPTSTVSLREDQ
+1475 EPTGTVALREDQ
-1487 ADVMTTLDLTRLAT
+1487 ADVMTTVDLTHLAT
-1501 TGAHEVTLSFAGEGK
+1501 SGAHEVTLAFAGEGK
-1516 LSYNVVSRHNLP
+1516 LSYNLVSRHNLP
-1528 WSAVPSDGGGPLKV
+1528 WSAVPSDGGGPLAV
-1542 SVSYDK
+1542 SLSYDK
-1548 TQLYVNDIVTA
+1548 TSLYVNDIVTA
-1559 SLDVRNTT
+1559 SLNVRNTT
-1567 DAAQNMVLV
+1567 SSAQSMVLV

-1587 TEDLQEHIAAGQLS
+1587 TEDLQQYIAAGLLS

-1609 LILYVTE
+1609 LILYVKE
-1616 IPAGGAAAFQYRLQA
+1616 IPAGGAASFDYRLQA
-1631 TMPVKAEDGGAE
+1631 TMPVRAEDGGAE

-1655 SGAQTLQVLGE
+1655 SEAQLLQVMGE

>member
-1 MRVRFDALRRRWSSP
+1 MRVRFDAFRRRWSSP

-30 ACSSDEAPPKTFGRP
+30 AACSSDDAPQPPFGRP
-45 DQPKNGTIEV
+45 DQPRNGTIEV
-55 DEAKLRGVIEEGD
+55 DEARLRGVIAEGD

-83 RGHLRVTLVDI
+83 RGHLRVTLVDL
-94 DADKE
+94 DADRE
-99 QGTTEVDVEIPSAA
+99 QGTTEVDVEISGEAA
-113 GATAEARL
+113 ATAEARL
-121 KAPSVSAQPGLARY
+121 PAPAVSAQPGLARY

-143 EEGLVVTR
+143 EKGLLVTR

-168 RVVRGRPASYRV
+168 RVVRGRAASYRV
-180 RATDPFTYQA
+180 RATDAFTHQPVPDVA
-190 MAGVDVELSV
+190 VELAV
-200 GEGNAARQLR
+200 GEGAAARELR

-222 VEPGALGEHPV
+222 VEPGELGSLPV
-233 SAEADGFGVR
+233 SARGLGFGVS
-243 AVIDEH
+243 AVVDESI
-249 VTVEG
+249 TVEG

-290 RESVT
+290 REAVT

-308 KPVVTD
+308 KPVETD
-314 AFGVAATTFQI
+314 AFGVAATTFRI
-325 GSIVNVGD
+325 GSIVNVGE

-338 VSGEATTEKTVSVG
+338 VSGETTTEKTVSVG

-363 KTDKPWYSAGDTV
+363 RTDKPWYSAGDTV
-376 VGTIDAR
+376 TGTIDAR

-388 TVAGGSVTIE
+388 NVAGGSVTIE

-409 QRILGELN
+409 QRILGELD
-417 AEGHYGFSVALP
+417 AEGHYGFSLTLP

-454 GQEVTKA
+454 GQEVSKA
-461 IPVKVAADVASIVL
+461 IPVKVAADVASLVL

-494 TDPLGA
+494 TDPLGE
-500 PLPDTEAV
+500 PIPDTEAV
-508 IEAPDG
+508 IKAPDG
-514 SRLTARTDAFGQAA
+514 ARLTARTDAFGQAA
-528 VTFTPPL
+528 VSFTPPL
-535 GASGGPSDDEPS
+535 DSAGGAFS
-547 GEPAGSSDGTFKVRA
+547 VRA
-562 KVGDRTVTQS
+562 TVGDRAVEREFS
-572 FSFAAQAG
+572 FSAQAG

-591 VYETGETIE
+591 VYEAGETIE
-600 VSIESSEEAGSVYID
+600 VAIESSEETGSVYVD

-672 GDSALSIKVDA
+672 GDSALSIEVDA

-747 EIHGPQANLQNLLF
+747 QIRGPSANLQNLLF

-776 RTTQASLAALAGRS
+776 RTTQASLAALAGTS

-800 TVLVH
+800 SVLTEAK
-805 VQAELAPFHER
+805 AELEPFYER
-816 QKGGLKPW
+816 QRGALQPW
-824 LAEATAGAAQE
+824 LAEATASAVQD
-835 LKALGCEPAQYF
+835 LRALGCEPNQYY
-847 CSTPEGMYVE
+847 CDGQNSDYLT
-857 LLAQR
+857 LLAGR
-862 TTERFKAFDVWGNAY
+862 TAERFSAFDVWGNAY
-877 AVVGGQGGFALRSS
+877 RVTSSMSGFTVLSS

-899 QDDAS
+899 ADDAL
-904 IAFTFDDLGIVVPV
+904 IAFEFGALGVDVP
-918 QDWAAGGDPAAEG
+918 QDAWPAEGDGDWAAGG
-931 DGWGTGSVASAA
+931 GST
-943 SGAGGG
+943 GAGGG
-949 SAGGTGSGAAGG
+949 GAVGDPGG
-961 GDSGPRVR
+961 GGESGPRVR

-978 NPSVITSSDGTATL
+978 NPSVITSPDGTATL

-1054 LETPQTVDLTL
+1054 LETPQTVDLSL
-1065 DPGSWYTPLGATST
+1065 EPGSWYTALGATST

-1140 PGSATHAL
+1140 TGSVAHSL
-1148 SFPEGAVVGSNQLY
+1148 SFPAGAIAGSNQLY
-1162 VEIYPAFLSQVVSGM
+1162 LEIYPAFLSQVVSGM

-1234 HPGGGFSWF
+1234 HAGGGFSWF

-1248 HPFLSV
+1248 HPYLSV

-1286 QKADG
+1286 QKPDG

-1321 GYTGPQISAGLGY
+1321 GYTGPEIATGLDY
-1334 LAGAVQPATDDLYTL
+1334 LGRSVQPATDDLYTL
-1349 AIVANALAVA
+1349 AIAANALAVA
-1359 DPSSALTDRVLD
+1359 DPSGALTDRVLD
-1371 ALDDR
+1371 ALDER

-1390 TQTSFYEYGDDAK
+1390 TQTAFYEVGDDAK

-1410 AHALLSADAHRA
+1410 AHALLSAGAHRS

-1475 EPTSTVSLREDQ
+1475 EPTGTVSLREDQ
-1487 ADVMTTLDLTRLAT
+1487 ADVMTTVDLTHLAT
-1501 TGAHEVTLSFAGEGK
+1501 TGAHEVTLAFEGAGK
-1516 LSYNVVSRHNLP
+1516 LSYNLVSRHNLP
-1528 WSAVPSDGGGPLKV
+1528 WSAVPSDGGGPLAV

-1548 TQLYVNDIVTA
+1548 TELYVNDIVTA
-1559 SLDVRNTT
+1559 SLNVRNTT
-1567 DAAQNMVLV
+1567 SSAQSMVLV

-1587 TEDLQEHIAAGQLS
+1587 TEDLQQYIAAGQLS
-1601 KFEITGKQ
+1601 KFEVTGKQ
-1609 LILYVTE
+1609 LILYVKE
-1616 IPAGGAAAFQYRLQA
+1616 IPAGGAADFDYRLQA
-1631 TMPVKAEDGGAE
+1631 TMPVRAEDGGAE
-1643 VHPYYQPEQQSF
+1643 VHPYYQPEQRSF
-1655 SGAQTLQVLGE
+1655 SEAQVLQVTGE

>member
-1 MRVRFDALRRRWSSP
+1 MRVRFNAPHRRWSSP

-22 ALAGAFSG
+22 ALAGALAG
-30 ACSSDEAPPKTFGRP
+30 ACSSDEAPPVVVGRP
-45 DQPKNGTIEV
+45 DQPQNGLIAV
-55 DEAKLRGVIEEGD
+55 DEAKLRGSIEGGD

-94 DADKE
+94 DADRE
-99 QGTTEVDVEIPSAA
+99 LGATEIDVAVASSAA
-113 GATAEARL
+113 ATAEARL
-121 KAPSVSAQPGLARY
+121 EAPSVSAQPGLARY

-143 EEGLVVTR
+143 DAGLLVTR
-151 SLLRVIPPYDVQ
+151 SLLRVIPPYDAH

-168 RVVRGRPASYRV
+168 RVVRGRAASYRV
-180 RATDPFTYQA
+180 RATDAITHEAVPD
-190 MAGVDVELSV
+190 VEVELSV
-200 GEGNAARQLR
+200 GEGDSARQLR

-222 VEPGALGEHPV
+222 VEPGALGELPV
-233 SAEADGFGVR
+233 SARAEGFGVR
-243 AVIDEH
+243 ALIDES

-276 RALALERGN
+276 RGLALARGD

-290 RESVT
+290 RASVT

-308 KPVVTD
+308 KPVTTD

-338 VSGEATTEKTVSVG
+338 VSGEITTEKTVSVG
-352 QYALPRFEVAV
+352 QYALPKFEVAV
-363 KTDKPWYSAGDTV
+363 RTDRPWYGPGDTLT
-376 VGTIDAR
+376 GTIDAR

-388 TVAGGSVTIE
+388 KVAGGSVTIE

-409 QRILGELN
+409 ERIMGALD
-417 AEGHYGFSVALP
+417 AEGHYGFTLTLP
-429 PSLAGLPLEQGD
+429 HSLAGLPLEQGD

-461 IPVKVAADVASIVL
+461 IPVKVAADAASVVL

-494 TDPLGA
+494 TDPLGE
-500 PLPDTEAV
+500 PLADIDAT

-514 SRLTARTDAFGQAA
+514 TPLTARTDAFGQAA
-528 VTFTPPL
+528 VTFTPPI
-535 GASGGPSDDEPS
+535 GAT
-547 GEPAGSSDGTFKVRA
+547 GTAFTVRA
-562 KVGDRTVTQS
+562 RVGDRTVHQA
-572 FSFAAQAG
+572 FSFAAQTG

-591 VYETGETIE
+591 VYEAGETIE
-600 VSIESSEEAGSVYID
+600 VVIESSEETGSVYVD

-654 LVDDDGNL
+654 IVDDDGNL

-672 GDSALSIKVDA
+672 GDSALSIEVDA

-734 YFELEDEF
+734 YFELEDGF

-747 EIHGPQANLQNLLF
+747 QIRGPAANLQNLLF
-761 SATASEDPEQAEAAQ
+761 SATASDDPEQAEAAQ
-776 RTTQASLAALAGRS
+776 RTTQASLAALAGTS
-790 LTGLQARTWP
+790 VTGLQARTWP
-800 TVLVH
+800 AVLAK
-805 VQAELAPFHER
+805 VQEQLAAFHAR
-816 QKGGLKPW
+816 QKGALRPA
-824 LAEATAGAAQE
+824 LAEATASAVGDLE
-835 LKALGCEPAQYF
+835 ALGCKPNEYYCTAGQSPYLDML
-847 CSTPEGMYVE
+847 GK
-857 LLAQR
+857 R
-862 TTERFKAFDVWGNAY
+862 TGERFEAYDVWGNAY
-877 AVVGGQGGFALRSS
+877 EVVSSQSGFSLRSS

-899 QDDAS
+899 QDDATL
-904 IAFTFDDLGIVVPV
+904 AFTFDDLGVNV
-918 QDWAAGGDPAAEG
+918 QQWWAGGDPAAG
-931 DGWGTGSVASAA
+931 DGEWDNGASA
-943 SGAGGG
+943 GAGGG
-949 SAGGTGSGAAGG
+949 AGTGGPPSEGSGEG
-961 GDSGPRVR
+961 GPRVR

-978 NPSVITSSDGTATL
+978 NPSVITSADGTATL

-1032 VSFPATLTRGDEVE
+1032 VNFPATLTRGDEVE

-1054 LETPQTVDLTL
+1054 LETPQTVALTL
-1065 DPGSWYTPLGATST
+1065 EPGSWYTALGATST
-1079 QVSLAPGEVRGVR
+1079 QVDLAPGEVRGVR

-1109 RGTEGADAVARTVRV
+1109 RGTDGADAVARTVRV

-1132 DSQSGMLE
+1132 ESQSGMLE
-1140 PGSATHAL
+1140 PGSVTHAL
-1148 SFPEGAVVGSNQLY
+1148 AFPEGTVAGSHQLY
-1162 VEIYPAFLSQVVSGM
+1162 LEVYPAFLSQVVSGM
-1177 DSMLQVPSGCFEQTT
+1177 DSMLQVPNGCFEQTT

-1234 HPGGGFSWF
+1234 HSGGGFSWF

-1248 HPFLSV
+1248 HPYLSV

-1272 EAMLARTVAWLAGQ
+1272 EAMLARTIAWLAGQ
-1286 QKADG
+1286 QKSDG

-1321 GYTGPQISAGLGY
+1321 GYTGPQVATALAYLGR
-1334 LAGAVQPATDDLYTL
+1334 AVQPATDDLYTL

-1359 DPSSALTDRVLD
+1359 DPSGALTDRVLD

-1376 KTAEGDAFFWDDGG
+1376 KTVDGDVIFWDDGG
-1390 TQTSFYEYGDDAK
+1390 TQTSFYEYGNDAK

-1410 AHALLSADAHRA
+1410 AHALLSAGAHRA

-1435 DPNGNFGSTQA
+1435 DAGGNFGSTQA

-1475 EPTSTVSLREDQ
+1475 EPMGTVSLREDQ
-1487 ADVMTTLDLTRLAT
+1487 ADVMTTVDLTRLAT
-1501 TGAHEVTLSFAGEGK
+1501 TGAHEVALAFEGQGK
-1516 LSYNVVSRHNLP
+1516 LSYNLVSRHNVP
-1528 WSAVPSDGGGPLKV
+1528 WSAAPSDGGGPLAV

-1548 TQLYVNDIVTA
+1548 TSLHVNDIVTA
-1559 SLDVRNTT
+1559 TVGVKNTT
-1567 DAAQNMVLV
+1567 DAAQNMILV

-1582 GFQLL
+1582 GFQVL
-1587 TEDLQEHIAAGQLS
+1587 TEDLQAYVAAGALS
-1601 KFEITGKQ
+1601 RFEITGKQ
-1609 LILYVTE
+1609 LILYVKE
-1616 IPAGGAAAFQYRLQA
+1616 LAAGSATGFTYRLQA

-1643 VHPYYQPEQQSF
+1643 AHPYYQPEQQSF
-1655 SGAQTLQVLGE
+1655 AGAQTLQVVGE

>member
-1 MRVRFDALRRRWSSP
+1 MRLRFDALRQRWSS
-16 HVLAAL
+16 HHLLAAL
-22 ALAGAFSG
+22 ALAGALAAG
-30 ACSSDEAPPKTFGRP
+30 CSSDEGTQPPFGRP
-45 DQPKNGTIEV
+45 DKPRNGTLEI
-55 DEAKLRGVIEEGD
+55 DEAALRGVIEEGD
-68 LRLQIPVRNLTAGAT
+68 LRLSIPVRNLTAGAT
-83 RGHLRVTLVDI
+83 SGHLRVTLVDL

-99 QGTTEVDVEIPSAA
+99 QGTTDVDVEIAGKAA
-113 GATAEARL
+113 ATAEARL
-121 KAPSVSAQPGLARY
+121 PAPAVSAQPGLARY
-135 LVRIDDGS
+135 LVRVDDGS
-143 EEGLVVTR
+143 EEGLLVTR

-168 RVVRGRPASYRV
+168 RVVRGRAASYRV
-180 RATDPFTYQA
+180 RATDAFTHQPVPEVA
-190 MAGVDVELSV
+190 VELSV
-200 GEGNAARQLR
+200 GEGAQPLR

-222 VEPGALGEHPV
+222 VEPSAVGAHPV
-233 SAEADGFGVR
+233 SAQAAGFGVN
-243 AVIDEH
+243 ALIATSI
-249 VTVEG
+249 TVEG

-285 NAPLA
+285 NAPLV
-290 RESVT
+290 RTPIT

-308 KPVVTD
+308 KPIETD
-314 AFGVAATTFQI
+314 AYGVAATTFRI
-325 GSIVNVGD
+325 GSIVNTGE

-338 VSGEATTEKTVSVG
+338 VSGEITTEKVVTVG
-352 QYALPRFEVAV
+352 QYALPKFDVAV
-363 KTDKPWYSAGDTV
+363 RTDRPWYTAGDTLT
-376 VGTIDAR
+376 GTIDAR

-388 TVAGGSVTIE
+388 NVAGGSVTIE

-409 QRILGELN
+409 QRIMGELN
-417 AEGHYGFSVALP
+417 AEGHYGFSLTLP

-441 AAVTLTVTVADTA
+441 AAVTLTVTVVDTA

-461 IPVKVAADVASIVL
+461 IPVKVAADAASIVL

-500 PLPDTEAV
+500 PLPNTDAV
-508 IEAPDG
+508 ITAPDG
-514 SRLTARTDAFGQAA
+514 TQLTARTDAFGQAR
-528 VTFTPPL
+528 VSFTPPSATAD
-535 GASGGPSDDEPS
+535 GAFEVEATV
-547 GEPAGSSDGTFKVRA
+547 GERA
-562 KVGDRTVTQS
+562 VTRK
-572 FSFAAQAG
+572 FSFATQTG

-591 VYETGETIE
+591 VYETGETVE
-600 VSIESSEEAGSVYID
+600 VTIESSEETGSIYVD

-635 RFSMPVDA
+635 HFSMPVDA

-672 GDSALSIKVDA
+672 GDSALRVEVQA

-707 KVAAVG
+707 KVAALG

-747 EIHGPQANLQNLLF
+747 EIHGPAANLQDLLF
-761 SATASEDPEQAEAAQ
+761 NATASEDPVQADAAQ
-776 RTTQASLAALAGRS
+776 VKTQASLAALAGTS

-800 TVLVH
+800 AVLAKVPE
-805 VQAELAPFHER
+805 ELAPFYER
-816 QKGGLKPW
+816 QKGAMKPW
-824 LAEATAGAAQE
+824 LAEATAAAVRD
-835 LKALGCEPAQYF
+835 LKALGCDGTQFY
-847 CSTPEGMYVE
+847 CNGQGTYVE
-857 LLAQR
+857 LLGGRVA
-862 TTERFKAFDVWGNAY
+862 ERLSAYDVWGNAY
-877 AVVGGQGGFALRSS
+877 QVASSWSGFTLLSS
-891 GPDEVAQT
+891 GPDEVAQS
-899 QDDAS
+899 QDDATF
-904 IAFTFDDLGIVVPV
+904 AFTFSDLGVQVPV
-918 QDWAAGGDPAAEG
+918 QDWAEGGVPDADGGWANGSAGSGGASGGDPTAEPGG
-931 DGWGTGSVASAA
+931 DN
-943 SGAGGG
+943 GAG
-949 SAGGTGSGAAGG
+949 A
-961 GDSGPRVR
+961 PRVR

-978 NPSVITSSDGTATL
+978 NPSVITSPDGTATL

-1018 VQSGFKVFQDFFVD
+1018 IQSGFKVFQDFFVD
-1032 VSFPATLTRGDEVE
+1032 VNFPATLTRGDEVE

-1054 LETPQTVDLTL
+1054 LETPQTVDLSL
-1065 DPGSWYTPLGATST
+1065 EPGSWYTPLGATSK
-1079 QVSLAPGEVRGVR
+1079 QVSLAAGEVLGLR
-1092 FPVRVDTVGV
+1092 FPVRVDAVGV
-1102 NSLTVTA
+1102 NTLTVTA
-1109 RGTEGADAVARTVRV
+1109 RGSAGADAVARTVRV
-1124 VPDGKPFA
+1124 VPDGKPVA
-1132 DSQSGMLE
+1132 ESQSGMLA
-1140 PGSATHAL
+1140 PGSAAHTM
-1148 SFPEGAVVGSNQLY
+1148 SFPDNGVAGSNQLY
-1162 VEIYPAFLSQVVSGM
+1162 LEIYPAFLSQVVSGM

-1248 HPFLSV
+1248 HPYLSV

-1266 KVHAVD
+1266 KVHTVD

-1321 GYTGPQISAGLGY
+1321 GYTGPEIGAGLAY
-1334 LAGAVQPATDDLYTL
+1334 LGRSLQPATDDLYTL
-1349 AIVANALAVA
+1349 AIAANALAVA
-1359 DPSSALTDRVLD
+1359 DPSGALTDRVLD

-1390 TQTSFYEYGDDAK
+1390 TQTSFYESGNDAK

-1410 AHALLSADAHRA
+1410 AHALLSADAHRP

-1435 DPNGNFGSTQA
+1435 DANGNFGSTQA

-1462 EGATGSLTVAVDG
+1462 EGATGTVTVAVDG
-1475 EPTSTVSLREDQ
+1475 VTASTVPLREDQ
-1487 ADVMTTLDLTRLAT
+1487 SDVMTTVDLTTLAT
-1501 TGAHEVTLSFAGEGK
+1501 AGEHDVTLAFSGEGK
-1516 LSYNVVSRHNLP
+1516 LSYNLVGRHNLP
-1528 WSAVPSDGGGPLKV
+1528 WSAVPNDAGAPLAV
-1542 SVSYDK
+1542 SVTYDK

-1559 SLDVRNTT
+1559 SLSVQNKT
-1567 DAAQNMVLV
+1567 DSAQNMILV

-1587 TEDLQEHIAAGQLS
+1587 TEDLQEYIAAGQLS
-1601 KFEITGKQ
+1601 KFEMTGKQ
-1609 LILYVTE
+1609 LILYVKE
-1616 IPAGGAAAFQYRLQA
+1616 IPASRAATFLYRLQA
-1631 TMPVKAEDGGAE
+1631 TMPVKAGDGGVE
-1643 VHPYYQPEQQSF
+1643 VHPYYQPEQQGF
-1655 SGAQTLQVLGE
+1655 AGAQTLEVAGN

>member
-1 MRVRFDALRRRWSSP
+1 MRVRFDAFRRRWSSP

-22 ALAGAFSG
+22 ALAGVSSG
-30 ACSSDEAPPKTFGRP
+30 AACSSDEAPEPPFGRP
-45 DQPKNGTIEV
+45 DQPRNGTIEV
-55 DEAKLRGVIEEGD
+55 DEAALRGVIEEGD
-68 LRLQIPVRNLTAGAT
+68 LRLRIPVRNLTAGAT

-99 QGTTEVDVEIPSAA
+99 QGTTEVDVDISSSAA
-113 GATAEARL
+113 TTAEARL
-121 KAPSVSAQPGLARY
+121 PAPAVSAQPGLARY

-143 EEGLVVTR
+143 AKGLVVTR

-168 RVVRGRPASYRV
+168 RVVRGRAASYRV
-180 RATDPFTYQA
+180 RATDAFTHQPVPS
-190 MAGVDVELSV
+190 VDVELAV
-200 GEGNAARQLR
+200 GEGAAARELR

-222 VEPGALGEHPV
+222 VELGDLGDLPV
-233 SAEADGFGVR
+233 SARALGFGVS
-243 AVIDEH
+243 AVVDERIS
-249 VTVEG
+249 VEG

-290 RESVT
+290 RQAVT

-308 KPVVTD
+308 KPIETD

-325 GSIVNVGD
+325 GSIVNVGE

-338 VSGEATTEKTVSVG
+338 VSGETTTEKTVTVG

-363 KTDKPWYSAGDTV
+363 KTDRPWYSAGDTLT
-376 VGTIDAR
+376 GTIDAR

-388 TVAGGSVTIE
+388 NVAGSVTIE

-409 QRILGELN
+409 QRIVGALD
-417 AEGHYGFSVALP
+417 AEGHYGFSLTLP
-429 PSLAGLPLEQGD
+429 QHLAGLPLEQGD
-441 AAVTLTVTVADTA
+441 AAVTLTITVADTA

-461 IPVKVAADVASIVL
+461 VPVKVAADVASLVL

-494 TDPLGA
+494 TDPLGE
-500 PLPDTEAV
+500 PIPDIDAV
-508 IEAPDG
+508 ITAPDG
-514 SRLTARTDAFGQAA
+514 AELTARTDAFGQAA
-528 VTFTPPL
+528 VAFTPPV
-535 GASGGPSDDEPS
+535 GAAD
-547 GEPAGSSDGTFKVRA
+547 GEFSVRA
-562 KVGDRTVTQS
+562 TVGEKAVQQK

-591 VYETGETIE
+591 VYEAGETIE
-600 VSIESSEEAGSVYID
+600 VSIESSEEAGSVYVD

-635 RFSMPVDA
+635 HFSMPVDA

-672 GDSALSIKVDA
+672 GDSALSIEVDA

-747 EIHGPQANLQNLLF
+747 QIRGPSANLQNLLF

-776 RTTQASLAALAGRS
+776 RTTQASLAALAGTS

-800 TVLVH
+800 AVLSQ
-805 VQAELAPFHER
+805 VQTELAPFHER
-816 QKGGLKPW
+816 QRGALRPV
-824 LAEATAGAAQE
+824 LAEATAGAVAD
-835 LKALGCEPAQYF
+835 LRALGCDPSQYY
-847 CSTPEGMYVE
+847 CDGQGEYVA
-857 LLAQR
+857 LLAGR
-862 TTERFKAFDVWGNAY
+862 TAERLRAFDVWGNAY
-877 AVVGGQGGFALRSS
+877 GLASSWTGLTLTSS
-891 GPDEVAQT
+891 GPDEVAQSA
-899 QDDAS
+899 DDAT
-904 IAFTFDDLGIVVPV
+904 IAFEFSELGVDISQQSWP
-918 QDWAAGGDPAAEG
+918 AAGEG
-931 DGWGTGSVASAA
+931 DGNWAVASGSSGTGGGVDPEEP
-943 SGAGGG
+943 GGG
-949 SAGGTGSGAAGG
+949 E
-961 GDSGPRVR
+961 SGPRVR

-1065 DPGSWYTPLGATST
+1065 EPGSWYTALGATSSR
-1079 QVSLAPGEVRGVR
+1079 VSLAPGEVRGVR
-1092 FPVRVDTVGV
+1092 FPVRVNTVGV

-1132 DSQSGMLE
+1132 ESKSGMIE
-1140 PGSATHAL
+1140 TGSVTHGL
-1148 SFPEGAVVGSNQLY
+1148 SFPDGAVPGSNQLY
-1162 VEIYPAFLSQVVSGM
+1162 LEVYPAFLSQVVSGM

-1234 HPGGGFSWF
+1234 HAGGGFSWF

-1248 HPFLSV
+1248 HPYLSV

-1321 GYTGPQISAGLGY
+1321 GYPGPEVARGLDY
-1334 LAGAVQPATDDLYTL
+1334 LGRSLQPATDDLYTL
-1349 AIVANALAVA
+1349 AIAANALAVA
-1359 DPSSALTDRVLD
+1359 DPSGALTDRVLD

-1390 TQTSFYEYGDDAK
+1390 TQTSFYESGSDAR

-1410 AHALLSADAHRA
+1410 AHALLSADAHRS
-1422 SADGGVKFLTQSK
+1422 SADGGVKFLTESK
-1435 DPNGNFGSTQA
+1435 DANGNFGSTQA

-1452 TLLLAASKGT
+1452 TLLLAASKGS
-1462 EGATGSLTVAVDG
+1462 EGAVGSLTVAVDG
-1475 EPTSTVSLREDQ
+1475 EAAGTISLREDQ
-1487 ADVMTTLDLTRLAT
+1487 ADVMTTVDLTHLAT
-1501 TGAHEVTLSFAGEGK
+1501 TGAHEVTLAFEGEGK
-1516 LSYNVVSRHNLP
+1516 LSYNLVSRHNLP
-1528 WSAVPSDGGGPLKV
+1528 WSAVPSDGGGPLSV

-1548 TQLYVNDIVTA
+1548 TALYVNDLVIA
-1559 SLDVRNTT
+1559 SVDVKNTT
-1567 DAAQNMVLV
+1567 NSAQSMVLV

-1587 TEDLQEHIAAGQLS
+1587 TEDLQQYIAAGQLS

-1609 LILYVTE
+1609 LILYVKE
-1616 IPAGGAAAFQYRLQA
+1616 IPGGGAARFDYRLQA
-1631 TMPVKAEDGGAE
+1631 TMPVRAEDGGAE

-1655 SGAQTLQVLGE
+1655 SGAQVLEVMGE

>member
-16 HVLAAL
+16 HLLAAL
-22 ALAGAFSG
+22 ALASAFAAG
-30 ACSSDEAPPKTFGRP
+30 CSSDEAPPTTLGRP
-45 DQPKNGTIEV
+45 DQPRNGTLEV
-55 DEAKLRGVIEEGD
+55 DEARLLGVIDGSD

-83 RGHLRVTLVDI
+83 SGHLRVTLVDL
-94 DADKE
+94 DADRE
-99 QGTTEVDVEIPSAA
+99 QGTTEVDLEIA
-113 GATAEARL
+113 GGTATTAEARL
-121 KAPSVSAQPGLARY
+121 PAPAVSAQPRLARY
-135 LVRIDDGS
+135 LVRVDDGS
-143 EEGLVVTR
+143 EEGLLVTR

-168 RVVRGRPASYRV
+168 RVVRGRTASYRV
-180 RATDPFTYQA
+180 RATDAFSHQPVPN
-190 MAGVDVELSV
+190 VDVELAV
-200 GEGNAARQLR
+200 GEGARPLR

-222 VEPGALGEHPV
+222 VEPGALGAHPV
-233 SAEADGFGVR
+233 SAQALGFGVN
-243 AVIDEH
+243 AALTANI
-249 VTVEG
+249 TVEG

-285 NAPLA
+285 NAPLV
-290 RESVT
+290 REAIT

-308 KPVVTD
+308 KPIETD
-314 AFGVAATTFQI
+314 AYGVAATTFRI
-325 GSIVNVGD
+325 GSIVNTGE

-338 VSGEATTEKTVSVG
+338 VSGETTTEKVVTVG
-352 QYALPRFEVAV
+352 QYALPKFEVAV
-363 KTDKPWYSAGDTV
+363 RTDRPWYTAGDTLT
-376 VGTIDAR
+376 GTIDAR

-388 TVAGGSVTIE
+388 NVAGGSVTIE

-409 QRILGELN
+409 QRIVGELD
-417 AEGHYGFSVALP
+417 AEGHYGFSLTLP

-461 IPVKVAADVASIVL
+461 IPVKVAADAASIVL
-475 VPEARELVPGVPN
+475 VPEARELVPGIPN

-508 IEAPDG
+508 ITAPD
-514 SRLTARTDAFGQAA
+514 RTQLTARTDAFGQA
-528 VTFTPPL
+528 VVSFTPPVATAD
-535 GASGGPSDDEPS
+535 GAFE
-547 GEPAGSSDGTFKVRA
+547 VRA
-562 KVGDRTVTQS
+562 TVGERAVTRK
-572 FSFAAQAG
+572 FSFGTQTG
-580 GEHLIVRTDRA
+580 GEHLLVRTDRA
-591 VYETGETIE
+591 VYETGETVE
-600 VSIESSEEAGSVYID
+600 VTIESSEEAGSVYVD

-635 RFSMPVDA
+635 HFSMPVDA

-672 GDSALSIKVDA
+672 GDSALSVEVEA

-707 KVAAVG
+707 KVAALG

-747 EIHGPQANLQNLLF
+747 EIHGPAANLQDLLF
-761 SATASEDPEQAEAAQ
+761 NATASEDPEQAEAAQ
-776 RTTQASLAALAGRS
+776 VKTQASLAALAGTS

-800 TVLVH
+800 AVLAKVPE
-805 VQAELAPFHER
+805 ELAQFNER
-816 QKGGLKPW
+816 QKGVLKPW
-824 LAEATAGAAQE
+824 LADATAAAAQE
-835 LKALGCEPAQYF
+835 LKALGCD
-847 CSTPEGMYVE
+847 STQFSCNGQGVYVE
-857 LLAQR
+857 LLGSRVA
-862 TTERFKAFDVWGNAY
+862 ERLRGFDVWGNAY
-877 AVVGGQGGFALRSS
+877 RVASSWSGLTLQSS
-891 GPDEVAQT
+891 GPDEVAQS
-899 QDDAS
+899 QDDATF
-904 IAFTFDDLGIVVPV
+904 AFTFGDLGIPVPP
-918 QDWAAGGDPAAEG
+918 QEWNEGGIPDADGGWANGAAS
-931 DGWGTGSVASAA
+931 GTGAGT
-943 SGAGGG
+943 GAGGG
-949 SAGGTGSGAAGG
+949 SAGDPTAEPG
-961 GDSGPRVR
+961 GDNGGGPRVR

-978 NPSVITSSDGTATL
+978 NPSVITSPDGTATL

-1004 LSALANSADGKLGG
+1004 LSALANSTDGKLGG
-1018 VQSGFKVFQDFFVD
+1018 IQSGFKVFQDFFVD

-1054 LETPQTVDLTL
+1054 LETEQTVDLSL
-1065 DPGSWYTPLGATST
+1065 EPGSWYTPLGATST
-1079 QVSLAPGEVRGVR
+1079 TVSLAAGEVRGVR
-1092 FPVRVDTVGV
+1092 FPVKVNTVGV

-1109 RGTEGADAVARTVRV
+1109 RGSAGADAVARTVRV

-1132 DSQSGMLE
+1132 ESESGMLAS
-1140 PGSATHAL
+1140 GSAEHAL
-1148 SFPEGAVVGSNQLY
+1148 SFPADAVPGSNQLY
-1162 VEIYPAFLSQVVSGM
+1162 LEIYPAFLSQVVSGM
-1177 DSMLQVPSGCFEQTT
+1177 DSMLQVPNGCFEQTT

-1234 HPGGGFSWF
+1234 HSGGGFSWF

-1248 HPFLSV
+1248 HPYLSV

-1266 KVHAVD
+1266 KVHTVD
-1272 EAMLARTVAWLAGQ
+1272 EAMLARTVNWLAGQ

-1321 GYTGPQISAGLGY
+1321 GYTGPEIGTGLAY
-1334 LAGAVQPATDDLYTL
+1334 LGRSLKPATDDLYTL
-1349 AIVANALAVA
+1349 AIAANALAVA
-1359 DPSSALTDRVLD
+1359 DPSGALTDSVLD
-1371 ALDDR
+1371 ALDQR
-1376 KTAEGDAFFWDDGG
+1376 KTAEGDAFYWDDGG
-1390 TQTSFYEYGDDAK
+1390 TQTSFYESGNDAR

-1410 AHALLSADAHRA
+1410 AHALLSAGAHRP

-1462 EGATGSLTVAVDG
+1462 EGATGTVTVAVDG
-1475 EPTSTVSLREDQ
+1475 AAAGTVPLRADQ
-1487 ADVMTTLDLTRLAT
+1487 ADVMTTVDLTHLAT
-1501 TGAHEVTLSFAGEGK
+1501 AGAHDVTLSFSGEGK
-1516 LSYNVVSRHNLP
+1516 LSYNLVSRHNLP
-1528 WSAVPSDGGGPLKV
+1528 WSAVPNDAGGPLAV
-1542 SVSYDK
+1542 SVTYDK
-1548 TQLYVNDIVTA
+1548 TQLYVDDIVTA
-1559 SLDVRNTT
+1559 SLSVQNKT
-1567 DAAQNMVLV
+1567 DSVQSMVLV

-1587 TEDLQEHIAAGQLS
+1587 TEDLQEYILAGQLS

-1609 LILYVTE
+1609 LILYVKE
-1616 IPAGGAAAFQYRLQA
+1616 IPAGRAATFAYRLQA
-1631 TMPVKAEDGGAE
+1631 TMPVRAEDGGAE
-1643 VHPYYQPEQQSF
+1643 AHPYYQPEQQSF
-1655 SGAQTLQVLGE
+1655 SGAQTFEVAGE

>member
-1 MRVRFDALRRRWSSP
+1 MRVRFNSPRRRWSSP

-22 ALAGAFSG
+22 ALAGAIAG
-30 ACSSDEAPPKTFGRP
+30 ACSSDEAPPTVVGRP
-45 DQPKNGTIEV
+45 DQPQNGLIEV
-55 DEAKLRGVIEEGD
+55 DEARLWGVIDGGD

-83 RGHLRVTLVDI
+83 RGHLRVTLVDL
-94 DADKE
+94 DADRE
-99 QGTTEVDVEIPSAA
+99 QGTTEVDVDVASAA
-113 GATAEARL
+113 ATTAEARL
-121 KAPSVSAQPGLARY
+121 KAPSVSAQPALARY

-143 EEGLVVTR
+143 DAGLLVTR

-163 LEGPA
+163 LEGPK
-168 RVVRGRPASYRV
+168 RVVRGRAASYRV
-180 RATDPFTYQA
+180 RATDPITHA
-190 MAGVDVELSV
+190 AVPDVDVELSV
-200 GEGNAARQLR
+200 GEGDSARQLR

-222 VEPGALGEHPV
+222 VDPGALGEHPV
-233 SAEADGFGVR
+233 SARAEGFGVS
-243 AVIDEH
+243 ALVDER

-276 RALALERGN
+276 RGLALARGD

-290 RESVT
+290 RTSVT

-325 GSIVNVGD
+325 GSIVNVGE
-333 FKVRL
+333 FKVRV
-338 VSGEATTEKTVSVG
+338 VSGEITSEKTVTVG
-352 QYALPRFEVAV
+352 QYALPKFDVAV
-363 KTDKPWYSAGDTV
+363 RTDRPWYGPGDTLT
-376 VGTIDAR
+376 GTIDAK

-388 TVAGGSVTIE
+388 KVAGGAVTIE

-409 QRILGELN
+409 ERIMGALD
-417 AEGHYGFSVALP
+417 AEGHYGFSLTLP
-429 PSLAGLPLEQGD
+429 HSLAGLPLDQGD

-461 IPVKVAADVASIVL
+461 IPVKVAADAASLVL
-475 VPEARELVPGVPN
+475 VPEGRELVPRVEN

-494 TDPLGA
+494 TDPLGE
-500 PLPDTEAV
+500 PLADIDATIVVLDGGRLTE
-508 IEAPDG
+508 G
-514 SRLTARTDAFGQAA
+514 TQLTARTDAFGQAA
-528 VTFTPPL
+528 VSYTPPVGVTAV
-535 GASGGPSDDEPS
+535 GAFS
-547 GEPAGSSDGTFKVRA
+547 VQA
-562 KVGDRTVTQS
+562 KVGDRTVVQS
-572 FSFAAQAG
+572 FTFGAQTG
-580 GEHLIVRTDRA
+580 GEHLLVRTDRA
-591 VYETGETIE
+591 VYEAGETIE
-600 VSIESSEEAGSVYID
+600 VTIESSEETGSVYVD

-654 LVDDDGNL
+654 IVDDDGNL

-672 GDSALSIKVDA
+672 GDSALSIEVDA

-693 ATLRLS
+693 ATLRFS

-747 EIHGPQANLQNLLF
+747 QIRGPAANLQNLLF
-761 SATASEDPEQAEAAQ
+761 SATANGDPAQAEAAQ
-776 RTTQASLAALAGRS
+776 RTTQASLAALAGTS
-790 LTGLQARTWP
+790 VTGLQARTWP
-800 TVLVH
+800 AVLAK
-805 VQAELAPFHER
+805 VQEELAPFHAR
-816 QKGGLKPW
+816 QKGALQPA
-824 LAEATAGAAQE
+824 LAEATANAVQHLQG
-835 LKALGCEPAQYF
+835 LGCKASEYYCAAGQSSYLD
-847 CSTPEGMYVE
+847 
-857 LLAQR
+857 LLGKR
-862 TTERFKAFDVWGNAY
+862 VGERFKAYDVWGNAY
-877 AVVGGQGGFALRSS
+877 EVVYSQSGLSLRSS

-899 QDDAS
+899 QDDAT
-904 IAFTFDDLGIVVPV
+904 IGFAFSDLGVNVPP
-918 QDWAAGGDPAAEG
+918 QDWWAGGDPAAG
-931 DGWGTGSVASAA
+931 DGEWGGAT
-943 SGAGGG
+943 GAGGG
-949 SAGGTGSGAAGG
+949 GTGGPLEGGEGSGEG
-961 GDSGPRVR
+961 GPRVR

-978 NPSVITSSDGTATL
+978 NPSVITNADGTATL

-1032 VSFPATLTRGDEVE
+1032 VNFPATLTRGDEVE

-1065 DPGSWYTPLGATST
+1065 EPGSWYTALGATST
-1079 QVSLAPGEVRGVR
+1079 QVALAPGEVRGVR

-1102 NSLTVTA
+1102 NALTVTA
-1109 RGTEGADAVARTVRV
+1109 RGTDGADAVARTVRV

-1132 DSQSGMLE
+1132 ESQSGMLE
-1140 PGSATHAL
+1140 PGNVTHSM
-1148 SFPEGAVVGSNQLY
+1148 SFPEGSVVGSNQLY
-1162 VEIYPAFLSQVVSGM
+1162 VEVYPAFLSQVVSGM

-1234 HPGGGFSWF
+1234 HAGGGFSWF

-1248 HPFLSV
+1248 RPYLSV

-1272 EAMLARTVAWLAGQ
+1272 EAMLARTIDWLAGQ

-1298 EFFSFHTGTLRN
+1298 EFFSFHQSTLRN

-1321 GYTGPQISAGLGY
+1321 GYTGPQIAAGLGY
-1334 LAGAVQPATDDLYTL
+1334 VGRAVQPATDDLYTL

-1359 DPSSALTDRVLD
+1359 DPSGALTDRVLD

-1376 KTAEGDAFFWDDGG
+1376 KTVDGDVTYWDDGG
-1390 TQTSFYEYGDDAK
+1390 TQTSFYEYGNDAK

-1435 DPNGNFGSTQA
+1435 DANGNFGSTQA

-1475 EPTSTVSLREDQ
+1475 EPVGTVSLREDQ
-1487 ADVMTTLDLTRLAT
+1487 ADVMTTVDLTHLAT
-1501 TGAHEVTLSFAGEGK
+1501 TGAREVTLAFEGDGK

-1528 WSAVPSDGGGPLKV
+1528 WSAVPADGGGPLAV

-1548 TQLYVNDIVTA
+1548 TSLYVNDIVTA
-1559 SLDVRNTT
+1559 TASVKNTT
-1567 DAAQNMVLV
+1567 NAAQNMILV

-1582 GFQLL
+1582 GFQVL
-1587 TEDLQEHIAAGQLS
+1587 TEDLQAYIAAGELS
-1601 KFEITGKQ
+1601 RFEITGKQ
-1609 LILYVTE
+1609 LILYVKE
-1616 IPAGGAAAFQYRLQA
+1616 LAAGKAAGFTYRLQA
-1631 TMPVKAEDGGAE
+1631 TMPVRAEDGGAE
-1643 VHPYYQPEQQSF
+1643 AHPYYQPEQQSF
-1655 SGAQTLQVLGE
+1655 AGAQMLQVLGE